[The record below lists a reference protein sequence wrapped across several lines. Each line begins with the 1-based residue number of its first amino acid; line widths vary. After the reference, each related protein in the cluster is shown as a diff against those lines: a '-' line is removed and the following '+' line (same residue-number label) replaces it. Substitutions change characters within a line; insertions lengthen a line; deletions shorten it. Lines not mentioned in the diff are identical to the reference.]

1 MDASTQNL
9 TASEQQFRTLA
20 ELTPFAISVTRLKD
34 GVFLFVNECFADMLG
49 TKVQDLLGKPAPDFY
64 ANPEDRKAIVEALK
78 SSGRISNRE
87 VRLKSVQDGE
97 PVWVSFSAHLS
108 KFNDEEA
115 IFVSLQDV
123 SAYRRAESD
132 LREYAENLKQS
143 NAELEQF
150 AYIASHDL
158 QEPLRMIASFLQLL
172 ETRYKDKLDQDADD
186 FINFAVDGANRLQHM
201 INDLL
206 VFSRVQTRGK
216 ALMPTEA
223 DKALHNALDNLE
235 IAIQESKA
243 EILRDRLPVVAA
255 DPSQLTMLFQH
266 LLSNSLKF
274 RGKTKP
280 KIKVSVRPQDGQYE
294 FCIEDNGIGLDP
306 TQAERAF
313 VIFQKLHARDAY
325 PGTGIGLAVCKRI
338 VARHGGR
345 IWVESEPE
353 KGARFLFTLPEV
365 AVAETSKGNQ

>member
-20 ELTPFAISVTRLKD
+20 ELAPFAISVTRLKD

-49 TKVQDLLGKPAPDFY
+49 TEVHDLLGKPAPDFY

-78 SSGRISNRE
+78 NSGKINNRE
-87 VRLKSVQDGE
+87 VELKNVRDGE

-108 KFNDEEA
+108 NFDGEEA
-115 IFVSLQDV
+115 IYVSLQDV
-123 SAYRRAESD
+123 SDYRRAESD

-158 QEPLRMIASFLQLL
+158 QEPLRMIASYLQLL

-216 ALMPTEA
+216 ALTPTEA

-235 IAIQESKA
+235 LAIQESKA
-243 EILRDRLPVVAA
+243 EIQRERLPLVAA

-274 RGKTKP
+274 RGKAKP
-280 KIKVSVRPQDGQYE
+280 KIKVSVRPQEGQYE

-306 TQAERAF
+306 SQAERAF
-313 VIFQKLHARDAY
+313 VIFQKLHARDEY

-365 AVAETSKGNQ
+365 AVAETPKG